1 MDGNA
6 PEPRYWEKMRLVAE
20 VLKAVEGPIYI
31 ATHVDPDGDA
41 IGSSLG
47 LYRALKALGKEA
59 YWVADPPRFLRFLP
73 KEEEYSDPV
82 EKLPP
87 GATLVALASAEP
99 ARGFKPPIY

>member
-41 IGSSLG
+41 IGISLG

-59 YWVADPPRFLRFLP
+59 YLVADPPRFLRFLP
-73 KEEEYSDPV
+73 
-82 EKLPP
+82 
-87 GATLVALASAEP
+87 
-99 ARGFKPPIY
+99 

>member
-6 PEPRYWEKMRLVAE
+6 PDPRYWEKMRLVAE

-47 LYRALKALGKEA
+47 LYRALKALGKQA
-59 YWVADPPRFLRFLP
+59 YWVAEPPRFLRFFAEGGGVLGSRGQASRGG
-73 KEEEYSDPV
+73 Y
-82 EKLPP
+82 P
-87 GATLVALASAEP
+87 GGP
-99 ARGFKPPIY
+99 G